1 MYKVQLTDEFCS
13 WLEGLTDKRAR
24 MRIVARIRRA
34 ELGNLGDWEP
44 VGGKVSEMRVDTGP
58 GYRLYFT
65 RRGRSLIMFLV
76 GGDKPSQ
83 QRDIK
88 RAQHLLQ
95 ELGIQP

>member
-1 MYKVQLTDEFCS
+1 
-13 WLEGLTDKRAR
+13 

-44 VGGKVSEMRVDTGP
+44 VGGKVSEMRVNTGP

-65 RRGRSLIMFLV
+65 RRGRSLILLLV
-76 GGDKPSQ
+76 GGDKASQ

-88 RAQHLLQ
+88 RAQLLLQ
-95 ELGIQP
+95 EIGMKHE